1 MTSKDYGRILVFRP
15 QGLLL
20 DNKFG
25 LTMPTLWTFIRPAK
39 LRFEYLTV
47 GWFPS
52 NGNIFDVQI
61 VI

>member
-1 MTSKDYGRILVFRP
+1 MTSKDYGRILVSGP

-20 DNKFG
+20 HNKFG

-39 LRFEYLTV
+39 LRFEFLTI

-52 NGNIFDVQI
+52 NGNICDVKI